1 MSAPRTD
8 DHRWPCR
15 THPKRT
21 LLEGGHEALFSRCS
35 RMAARMAATR
45 WWTRPAARPSGHRAD
60 MTWRGA
66 VERLGADGCADGG
79 DSVVDAAGRPTVGAS
94 CGHDVA
100 RSG

>member
-45 WWTRPAARPSGHRAD
+45 WWTRPAARPSGHRVVRRTDGRA
-60 MTWRGA
+60 G
-66 VERLGADGCADGG
+66 ERAG
-79 DSVVDAAGRPTVGAS
+79 VVRRPHGRAEM
-94 CGHDVA
+94 
-100 RSG
+100 

>member
-66 VERLGADGCADGG
+66 VVERLGGG
-79 DSVVDAAGRPTVGAS
+79 D
-94 CGHDVA
+94 DVA
-100 RSG
+100 QT